1 MALLEAKLHAE
12 AVMLLASPGFKC
24 HNEEVTNIFLK
35 TGKAHKVELDGQVRI
50 SLEPDLVES
59 CLATTPKRDE
69 FVQRCKVPEHSF
81 GGGGTATLVWEK
93 GEVRHPTLTDVEN
106 IMKIAERHNIPFMFR
121 GVGPQHNATED
132 VVQIATM
139 RKHYS
144 GYIYVYV
151 GSMEGIEA
159 AHFEHRYDPRIATCH
174 SHFYSPLKLN
184 DNGPN
189 VPIFIEACK
198 RNLPLFL
205 TVMPISYSTGPASI
219 YGLALQAHAECLCGL
234 VMGQILQPGIVTI
247 PSAFPL
253 FADPLMSYR
262 ISFGSID
269 HQSVNLL
276 CAKVYKYLDLPS
288 NHDGCSAG
296 HSEGDDTAGD
306 VYRAY
311 KIWNGQDY
319 WHQVR
324 HCFGFSEEQMVYSI
338 EQMKRDISML
348 KVVLEDGDTYKIPEF
363 KYDPEAYD
371 VIWDVCFNGVEN
383 YMNHWHTLKH
393 SRPVR

>member
-1 MALLEAKLHAE
+1 MDLVSKLHEE
-12 AVMLLASPGFKC
+12 AVLLLASPGFKC
-24 HNEEVTNIFLK
+24 HNAEVESIFLR
-35 TGKAHKVELDGQVRI
+35 TGKAYRVELDGQVRI
-50 SLEPDLVES
+50 SVEPELVETA
-59 CLATTPKRDE
+59 LETTPRRGE
-69 FVQRCKVPEHSF
+69 FIARYGVPNHSF
-81 GGGGTATLVWEK
+81 GGGGTATLVREK
-93 GEVRHPTLTDVEN
+93 GEVRLPTLTDVEN
-106 IMKIAERHNIPFMFR
+106 IMKVAESHNIPFMFR
-121 GVGPQHNATED
+121 GVGPRHTPSED
-132 VVQIATM
+132 VAQIAVM

-159 AHFEHRYDPRIATCH
+159 VHSEHKRDPRIATCH

-198 RNLPLFL
+198 RNLPIFL

-234 VMGQILQPGIVTI
+234 VMAQILQPGITTI

-253 FADPLMSYR
+253 FADPLTDYR
-262 ISFGSID
+262 ISFGSIY
-269 HQSVNLL
+269 HQMVNLL
-276 CAKVYKYLDLPS
+276 CAKVYHYLDLPS

-338 EQMKRDISML
+338 AQMKRDLSML
-348 KVVLEDGDTYKIPEF
+348 RVVLEDGDTYAIPEF
-363 KYDPEAYD
+363 QYDPEAYD
-371 VIWDVCFNGVEN
+371 TIWDVCFGGFDN
-383 YMNHWHTLKH
+383 YMYNSHTLKH

>member
-1 MALLEAKLHAE
+1 MIVEEKLHEE
-12 AVMLLASPGFKC
+12 AVLLLASPGFRC
-24 HNEEVTNIFLK
+24 HNEEVADIFLR
-35 TGKAHKVELDGQVRI
+35 TGKAYKVEIGEQVRI
-50 SLEPDLVES
+50 CMEPELVEE
-59 CLATTPKRDE
+59 CLRTVPKRHE
-69 FVQRCKVPEHSF
+69 FIKRYGVPEHSF
-81 GGGGTATLVWEK
+81 GGGGTATLIWEK
-93 GEVRHPTLTDVEN
+93 GETRAPTTADVEN
-106 IMKIAERHNIPFMFR
+106 IMRIAERHNIPFMFR
-121 GVGPQHNATED
+121 GVGPQHTPTED
-132 VVQIATM
+132 VTQIAIM

-151 GSMEGIEA
+151 GSIEGIKA
-159 AHFEHRYDPRIATCH
+159 AHLEHSHDPRIATCH

-253 FADPLMSYR
+253 FADPMMSYR
-262 ISFGSID
+262 ISFGSLD
-269 HQSVNLL
+269 HQKVNLL
-276 CAKVYKYLDLPS
+276 CAKVGKYLDLPT
-288 NHDGCSAG
+288 NNDGCSAG

-311 KIWNGQDY
+311 KVWNGQKY

-348 KVVLEDGDTYKIPEF
+348 KVVLEDGDVYNICDFE
-363 KYDPEAYD
+363 YDPEAYTT
-371 VIWDVCFNGVEN
+371 IWDVCFNGTDN
-383 YMNHWHTLKH
+383 YMYHPHTLKH